1 MEVKKEKLEKKDPVV
16 KNEKAVKKDKKK
28 NKNLSIIIWP
38 LLGGFILMFSFL
50 VLTSVYMIF
59 RFSDK
64 ITPYFDSFF
73 GYDQPTE
80 SKTELVVTQ
89 EENNVINI
97 VKENEASVVSIAISR
112 LSFSEGEGL
121 VDTSSNI
128 GTGFVVDPNGI
139 IVTNQHVV
147 SDTESDYKVVTNT
160 GDEYEVIEIIRD
172 DVNDIAIIKIDAKD
186 LNAVDLGDAE
196 NLSVGQSVIAIGTPL
211 GEYSGTVTSGIISG
225 LNRSVSASSDW
236 FGSTT
241 KTYEDVIQTDA
252 AINPGN
258 SGGPLINSQGEVIG
272 VNFATTS
279 GADNISFAIPINKVS
294 SRVEEYR
301 TYGKF
306 IKPYLGV
313 SYQMISDYEALY
325 YEDVVAGALIIR
337 LDPLGP
343 AYSGGVEK
351 GDIITELGGEK
362 VNKSL
367 AQLIQK
373 HKVDEEIEIKVWRDG
388 KETTLKATLIE
399 AD

>member
-1 MEVKKEKLEKKDPVV
+1 MEVKKEKLEKKDLIV
-16 KNEKAVKKDKKK
+16 KKEKEVKKDSKNKK
-28 NKNLSIIIWP
+28 NFSIIWP
-38 LLGGFILMFSFL
+38 LLGGFLLIFSVL
-50 VLTSVYMIF
+50 VLTSVYLIF

-73 GYDQPTE
+73 GYDQPSE
-80 SKTELVVTQ
+80 SKTELVVTE

-97 VKENEASVVSIAISR
+97 VKENEASVVSIAISK
-112 LSFSEGEGL
+112 LSFSQGEGL

-160 GDEYEVIEIIRD
+160 GDEYEVVEIVRD

-258 SGGPLINSQGEVIG
+258 SGGPLINSQGKVIG

-294 SRVEEYR
+294 NRVEEYR

-306 IKPYLGV
+306 IKPYMGV

-373 HKVDEEIEIKVWRDG
+373 HKVGEEVEIKVWRDG
-388 KETTLKATLIE
+388 KEIKLKTTLIE